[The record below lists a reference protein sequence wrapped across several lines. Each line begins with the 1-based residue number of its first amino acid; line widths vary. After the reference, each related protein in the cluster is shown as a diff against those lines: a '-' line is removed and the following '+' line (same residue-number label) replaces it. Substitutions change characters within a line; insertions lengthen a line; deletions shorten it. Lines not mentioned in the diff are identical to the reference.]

1 MCPTTSSLFRRHF
14 DGLWRGVL
22 QLLGLG
28 SVLVVLVLAA
38 LVLAVEVMAP
48 RVMAPR
54 VTAPGVTAPGVM
66 AAGVWMLL
74 KFELG
79 DLEACP
85 RPVYSHPSGGQ
96 LASAG
101 VVVCHCLEGDR
112 HPKSHRRCYIPRCFL
127 YKFVRLN
134 LNQRL
139 GVGTYE
145 TLPPGCWAYA
155 GRLGRAQ

>member
-54 VTAPGVTAPGVM
+54 VTAPGVM
-66 AAGVWMLL
+66 AAGVWLLL
-74 KFELG
+74 KFGLG

-112 HPKSHRRCYIPRCFL
+112 HPKSHR
-127 YKFVRLN
+127 
-134 LNQRL
+134 
-139 GVGTYE
+139 
-145 TLPPGCWAYA
+145 
-155 GRLGRAQ
+155 